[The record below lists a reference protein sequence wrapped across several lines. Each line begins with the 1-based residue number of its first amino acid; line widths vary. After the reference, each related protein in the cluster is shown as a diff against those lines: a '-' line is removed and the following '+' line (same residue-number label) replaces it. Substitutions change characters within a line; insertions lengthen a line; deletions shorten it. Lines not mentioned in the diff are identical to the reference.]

1 MRYNNNKKVVGFLML
16 EARKGWNKKSKVQ
29 CILYEIQR
37 RKKIKKQILKKDIWY
52 FIGSTDAAVIIAI
65 QFDIF
70 KAKIIKKLIFYKK
83 IFDFNQTRARGC
95 CFFKWFGG
103 YKTH

>member
-37 RKKIKKQILKKDIWY
+37 RKKIKKQILKKDI
-52 FIGSTDAAVIIAI
+52 
-65 QFDIF
+65 
-70 KAKIIKKLIFYKK
+70 
-83 IFDFNQTRARGC
+83 
-95 CFFKWFGG
+95 
-103 YKTH
+103 